1 MVETKSLEA
10 TRANWTAAQGR
21 VPAAYQAG
29 VQAASNVIAKSVAAE
44 DNYAAGVT
52 GAVAARSRAKGLE
65 SVTDA
70 DWKKAA
76 VEKGAT
82 RIVSGMKASEG
93 KFVKGMQQNLATIQ
107 SVTIPARTQ
116 DPMSNID
123 NRLKPIAAALHK
135 QRMG

>member
-10 TRANWTAAQGR
+10 TRANWTAAHGR

-44 DNYAAGVT
+44 DNYAQGVQA
-52 GAVAARSRAKGLE
+52 AVASRLRAKKLE

-76 VEKGAT
+76 SEKGAA
-82 RIVSGMKASEG
+82 RIVAGMKASEN
-93 KFVKGMQQNLATIQ
+93 KFVKGMSQNLATIQ
-107 SVTIPARTQ
+107 SVVIPSRTQ
-116 DPMSNID
+116 DPMANID

-135 QRMG
+135 QRTG